1 MSGPSLA
8 LGIAFVA
15 VAIAGFFVV
24 YAVSGAD
31 LCMWCGALGR

>member
-8 LGIAFVA
+8 LRIAFVA
-15 VAIAGFFVV
+15 VAIAGLFVA